1 MAPSK
6 FDVTPE
12 QLESINTEEGLAH
25 NVKALRALGGP
36 IALAEKLRVKP
47 DHGISE
53 DDVSDRIE
61 HFGSNVVSLWYS
73 DS

>member
-6 FDVTPE
+6 FDVSPE
-12 QLESINTEEGLAH
+12 QLESLNTEEGLAH

-47 DHGISE
+47 DQGICEE
-53 DDVSDRIE
+53 DISDRINE
-61 HFGSNVVSLWYS
+61 FGSNVVSKL
-73 DS
+73 D